1 MNPIL
6 LIKTAALGDVIRT
19 TSILPG
25 LHERYENANV
35 TWLTAPGAVDL
46 LRTHPL
52 IRRIEPVDIRSNHSV
67 ESAIERLKTTCWTRV
82 LSLDDDLPLAR
93 LATAVPSKR
102 LSGVYERPD
111 GSIAYTPDTAPWN
124 DMGLLSVYGKTV
136 ADQMKVRNERS
147 HARIL
152 ADMLGLR
159 MDEPKLHLTDESVAF
174 AEEFAQRHGLR
185 ERGLVIGLN
194 AGGGGR
200 WAAKRL
206 PVDRSVELLL
216 AIDRA
221 RAGRVTFLILGGR
234 DEVERNAGI
243 LAGLAAAPSRPRA
256 VDGGSEN
263 TLLEFGALL
272 KCCDL
277 VVSSDSLALHMC
289 VSLGVRAVGF
299 FAPTSAAE
307 IELYGR
313 GEKVCSTSPDYC
325 SYRREADNSTI
336 TTARLLEAVERQL
349 VGHGGSGAGTKA
361 SGPDP
366 RS

>member
-25 LHERYENANV
+25 LHERYEDASV
-35 TWLTAPGAVDL
+35 TWVTAPGAVDL

-52 IRRIEPVDIRSNHSV
+52 IRRIETVDVGSNPSV
-67 ESAIERLKTTCWTRV
+67 DAAIDRLRTTTWTRV
-82 LSLDDDLPLAR
+82 LSLDDDPPLAR
-93 LATAVPSKR
+93 LASAVSSKR
-102 LSGVYERPD
+102 LSGTYVRAD
-111 GSIAYTPDTAPWN
+111 DTLAYTPDSAPWN
-124 DMGLLSVYGKTV
+124 DMGLLSVYGKAA
-136 ADQMKVRNERS
+136 ADLRKVQNEQS

-159 MDEPKLHLTDESVAF
+159 MDEPKLHLPPESLAF
-174 AEEFAQRHGLR
+174 AESFAERHGLR

-206 PVDRSVELLL
+206 PVDRSVELLT
-216 AIDRA
+216 AIDAA
-221 RAGRVTFLILGGR
+221 RGGRVSFLVLGGR
-234 DEVERNAGI
+234 EEAERNRQI
-243 LAGLAAAPSRPRA
+243 LEGLARAPSRPRA
-256 VDGGSEN
+256 IDGGTEN
-263 TLLEFGALL
+263 SLLDFGALL
-272 KCCDL
+272 TRCDL

-289 VSLGVRAVGF
+289 VSLAVRAVGF

-313 GEKVCSTSPDYC
+313 GEKIRSTAPDYC
-325 SYRREADNSTI
+325 SYRREADNTTI

-349 VGHGGSGAGTKA
+349 EAIGSGRAG
-361 SGPDP
+361 G
-366 RS
+366 RR

>member
-25 LHERYENANV
+25 LHERYEDASV

-52 IRRIEPVDIRSNHSV
+52 IQRIETVDIHSNPSV
-67 ESAIERLKTTCWTRV
+67 ETAIARLKPTTWARV
-82 LSLDDDLPLAR
+82 LSLDDDPPLAQ
-93 LATAVPSKR
+93 LATAVPSRR
-102 LSGVYERPD
+102 LSGTYVRSD
-111 GSIAYTPDTAPWN
+111 GSLAYTPDSAPWN
-124 DMGLLSVYGKTV
+124 DMGLLSVFGKTV
-136 ADQMKVRNERS
+136 ADRMKVQNEAS

-159 MDEPKLHLTDESVAF
+159 MDEPKLHLSAETVAF
-174 AEEFAQRHGLR
+174 AEAFAQRHGLH

-206 PVDRSVELLL
+206 PVDRAVELLL

-221 RAGRVTFLILGGR
+221 LLGRVTFLVLGGR
-234 DEVERNAGI
+234 DEKERNAEI
-243 LAGLAAAPSRPRA
+243 LAGLAGARA
-256 VDGGSEN
+256 IDGGTEN

-272 KCCDL
+272 KQCDL

-289 VSLGVRAVGF
+289 VAVAVRAVGF

-313 GEKVCSTSPDYC
+313 GEKIRSTSPDYC
-325 SYRREADNSTI
+325 SYRREADNTTI
-336 TTARLLEAVERQL
+336 TTARLLESVLRQHAEIARE
-349 VGHGGSGAGTKA
+349 GRGRGDRHGRRA
-361 SGPDP
+361 
-366 RS
+366 

>member
-25 LHERYENANV
+25 LHERYEEASV

-52 IRRIEPVDIRSNHSV
+52 IRRIETVDIHSNPSV
-67 ESAIERLKTTCWTRV
+67 ESAIERLKSTRWARV
-82 LSLDDDLPLAR
+82 LSLDDDPPLAR
-93 LATAVPSKR
+93 LASAVPSRR
-102 LSGVYERPD
+102 LSGVYCRSD
-111 GSIAYTPDTAPWN
+111 GSLAYTPDSAPWN

-136 ADQMKVRNERS
+136 ADRMKVANEKS

-159 MDEPKLHLTDESVAF
+159 MDEPKLHLPAETVSF
-174 AEEFAQRHGLR
+174 AERFAERSGLR

-206 PVDRSVELLL
+206 PVDRSVALLS

-221 RAGRVTFLILGGR
+221 LGGKVTFLILGGR
-234 DEVERNAGI
+234 DEKERNEEI
-243 LAGLAAAPSRPRA
+243 RAGLAREPACPRA

-272 KCCDL
+272 KQCDL

-289 VSLGVRAVGF
+289 VAVAVRAVGF

-313 GEKVCSTSPDYC
+313 GEKIRSTSPDYC

-336 TTARLLEAVERQL
+336 TTERLLEAVMRQL
-349 VGHGGSGAGTKA
+349 AECGPAGRA
-361 SGPDP
+361 RGVAPA
-366 RS
+366 